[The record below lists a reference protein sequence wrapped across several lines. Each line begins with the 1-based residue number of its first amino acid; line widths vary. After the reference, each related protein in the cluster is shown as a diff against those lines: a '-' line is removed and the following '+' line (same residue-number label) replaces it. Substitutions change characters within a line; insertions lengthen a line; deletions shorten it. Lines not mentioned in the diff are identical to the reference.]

1 LGPFRVTS
9 SETENWA
16 YHAHHYAE
24 EYGKKSVVAVASRS
38 YPMVCLFLQHGS
50 YPTGGMIMPAV
61 HDTEVQRQLLNEM
74 IEINE
79 RKRKLETALAA
90 LDARNR
96 LLIETAARKDIEV
109 YKDRHTVADVA
120 NDGYTN
126 KFEIEGKKQ

>member
-1 LGPFRVTS
+1 MAR
-9 SETENWA
+9 N
-16 YHAHHYAE
+16 
-24 EYGKKSVVAVASRS
+24 
-38 YPMVCLFLQHGS
+38 
-50 YPTGGMIMPAV
+50 PTGGMIMRAV
-61 HDTEVQRQLLNEM
+61 HDTELQRRLLNEM

-96 LLIETAARKDIEV
+96 LLIETAARKDIAV

-120 NDGYTN
+120 NDDYTN